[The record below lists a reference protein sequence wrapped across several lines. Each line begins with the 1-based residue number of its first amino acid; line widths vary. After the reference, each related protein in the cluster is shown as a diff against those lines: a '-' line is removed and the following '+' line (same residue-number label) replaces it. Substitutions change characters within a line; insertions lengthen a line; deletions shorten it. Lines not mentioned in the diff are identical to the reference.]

1 VSDDGFAEVFRAEQR
16 RLVDLA
22 FLLCGDL
29 PAAEDAV
36 VEAAARVLV
45 RWRRGRVENP
55 AAYLRRAVVNQ
66 VRSAGRG
73 QTSRRR
79 RDRRW
84 ALTNPSVAETAER
97 GIVEQLDVA
106 GLLASL
112 PVRQR
117 AVLALR
123 FLDDRSVEETAEI
136 LEVSTGTVKSQT
148 AKAMVKLRERVEVVF
163 DDR

>member
-1 VSDDGFAEVFRAEQR
+1 
-16 RLVDLA
+16 
-22 FLLCGDL
+22 
-29 PAAEDAV
+29 
-36 VEAAARVLV
+36 
-45 RWRRGRVENP
+45 VENP

-117 AVLALR
+117 AVVALR